1 MIRLG
6 TPLMTG
12 QQGILFTILTCKTFN
27 RRCTQIHVLF
37 QRVKTERGMC
47 RACCE
52 GIQTPNALVPLTNA
66 NSFHLHSHM
75 QHPQTHTCFR
85 VRGQVISP
93 TRWSSWPSTS
103 RRPRGDSS
111 SECGYGTA
119 VIKFA
124 QIIYLS
130 LSLPNGKQ
138 L

>member
-12 QQGILFTILTCKTFN
+12 QQGILFTMYDTTTCTIPDGKDM
-27 RRCTQIHVLF
+27 
-37 QRVKTERGMC
+37 QREVC
-47 RACCE
+47 VDRACCE
-52 GIQTPNALVPLTNA
+52 GIQTPNALVPSTHA
-66 NSFHLHSHM
+66 VCTQHV

-93 TRWSSWPSTS
+93 TRWSSWLSTS
-103 RRPRGDSS
+103 CRPRGDSS
-111 SECGYGTA
+111 SERGYGTA

-124 QIIYLS
+124 QIISLS